1 MVHSMFLSELTTT
14 HKMNLSSEYNVI
26 ATSNISLFGEGDDLT

>member
-1 MVHSMFLSELTTT
+1 
-14 HKMNLSSEYNVI
+14 MNLSSEYDVI